1 MDKTEGKDHILAAL
15 QANDNK
21 KCGEK
26 TSRKTIV
33 KELVEDNGVSK
44 TTAYE
49 WYRETY
55 QEYRWESSK
64 SSTGYQA
71 IHPLQILEDAE
82 DLLQGVPV
90 DDPEQKMKLQKHY
103 ATYSKET
110 CHSDHRVTH
119 PLRAWKNVFIKRASE
134 WGTKHHPYC
143 PS

>member
-21 KCGEK
+21 KCGGK

-55 QEYRWESSK
+55 QEYKWESVNN
-64 SSTGYQA
+64 STGYQA

-82 DLLQGVPV
+82 DLLQSVPV

-103 ATYSKET
+103 AYLVGKFKHQITFRDYET
-110 CHSDHRVTH
+110 
-119 PLRAWKNVFIKRASE
+119 N
-134 WGTKHHPYC
+134 
-143 PS
+143 